1 MSSNWSV
8 RSWKNVDNAVVYSD
22 IDGIVKSINSD
33 SSGSG
38 DSYNYGSS
46 GSNAFMTILATGDY
60 RIKEPAMK

>member
-1 MSSNWSV
+1 MTNLTEI
-8 RSWKNVDNAVVYSD
+8 VDKFR

-46 GSNAFMTILATGDY
+46 KKY
-60 RIKEPAMK
+60 